1 MMALLKTASILRKIL
16 SLNLQCRPPV
26 ITGGNILVNNNWGKK
41 ERKASIEH
49 KLGASLEY
57 TLEFLR
63 FRQLTPFKEILS
75 SLYIP
80 VSLVHRV

>member
-41 ERKASIEH
+41 RK
-49 KLGASLEY
+49 KG
-57 TLEFLR
+57 
-63 FRQLTPFKEILS
+63 
-75 SLYIP
+75 
-80 VSLVHRV
+80 